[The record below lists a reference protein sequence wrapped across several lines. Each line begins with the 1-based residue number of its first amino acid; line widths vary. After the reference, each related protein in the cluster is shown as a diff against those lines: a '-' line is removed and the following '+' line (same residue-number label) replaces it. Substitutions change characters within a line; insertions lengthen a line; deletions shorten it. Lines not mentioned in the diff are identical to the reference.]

1 MAIHQSAIID
11 KRAEIGKDNEIGPH
25 VIINGP
31 AQIGDNNI
39 IDAGAI
45 ISGRAVIGNNNH
57 VYSYALIGHDPQD
70 ITFKG
75 GETRTILGNG
85 NTVREFVTVHRA
97 TSDDSV
103 TQIGDNNYLMAYSH
117 IAHDTRVG
125 SNNYFTNC
133 ASAAGYSEIGN
144 NIFISFAVG
153 IHQFSKIGSYSII
166 GALSKIVQDI
176 PPFMIVDGHPAMV
189 HGINVIGLKR
199 NGFSPD
205 RRVLLK
211 RTYMQLYR
219 SGASIK
225 SSLVELEKMLENVES
240 PEQAADLKMLIE
252 FIRNSK
258 RGIILKAPTEG
269 TLKAT
274 EI

>member
-1 MAIHQSAIID
+1 
-11 KRAEIGKDNEIGPH
+11 
-25 VIINGP
+25 
-31 AQIGDNNI
+31 
-39 IDAGAI
+39 
-45 ISGRAVIGNNNH
+45 
-57 VYSYALIGHDPQD
+57 
-70 ITFKG
+70 
-75 GETRTILGNG
+75 
-85 NTVREFVTVHRA
+85 
-97 TSDDSV
+97 
-103 TQIGDNNYLMAYSH
+103 MAYSH

-125 SNNYFTNC
+125 NNNYFTNC
-133 ASAAGYSEIGN
+133 ASAAGYSEIAD

-166 GALSKIVQDI
+166 GALSKIVQDV

-211 RTYMQLYR
+211 KAYTQLYR

-225 SSLVELEKMLENVES
+225 SSIVALKKLLEDVES
-240 PEQAADLKMLIE
+240 SEQAADLIMLIE
-252 FIRNSK
+252 FIQSSK
-258 RGIILKAPTEG
+258 RGIIMKAPKEG

>member
-11 KRAEIGKDNEIGPH
+11 KRAEIGKDNEIGPN

-70 ITFKG
+70 VSFKG
-75 GETRTILGNG
+75 GETRTILGSR
-85 NTVREFVTVHRA
+85 NTVREFVTIHRA
-97 TSDDSV
+97 TRDDSV
-103 TQIGDNNYLMAYSH
+103 TQIGDDNYLMAYSH

-211 RTYMQLYR
+211 RAYMQLYR

-225 SSLVELEKMLENVES
+225 SSLIELENMLEDAES
-240 PEQAADLKMLIE
+240 SEQAADLKMLIE

-269 TLKAT
+269 TLKVT